1 VFLASLTYC
10 ILLNL
15 VISSS
20 SSKQVTSLFKL
31 LEEKLND
38 KKNLVFSRRHSKNRE
53 AGGGVRWQ
61 SRSFFHLI
69 QCVRRVRITMERPF
83 SEERK
88 RKRI

>member
-1 VFLASLTYC
+1 MKILYFGGALTYPWLLEKDRASHRESRKCWGLTCTGPSYVFPIVFLASLTYC

-38 KKNLVFSRRHSKNRE
+38 KK
-53 AGGGVRWQ
+53 
-61 SRSFFHLI
+61 I
-69 QCVRRVRITMERPF
+69 
-83 SEERK
+83 
-88 RKRI
+88 